1 MIVNLAGHHDLVGRG
16 LLHHGLKLLPN
27 GIPRTHQGI
36 GKSLVEAG
44 LLDRLMLSVAPVTLG
59 AGRPLLP
66 RPFDLRLVDLAQNGA
81 FACLT
86 YDVVGPLQRGPDDP
100 GNL

>member
-1 MIVNLAGHHDLVGRG
+1 MVAAADGKDVWVVGGGDLAA
-16 LLHHGLKLLPN
+16 
-27 GIPRTHQGI
+27 QFA
-36 GKSLVEAG
+36 EAG
-44 LLDRLMLSVAPVTLG
+44 LLDRMLLSVAPVTLG

-66 RPFDLRLVDLAQNGA
+66 RPFDLRLVELARNGA

-86 YDVVGPLQRGPDDP
+86 YDVVGPLQRGPENP